1 MTAWVA
7 LTGGIGSGKSQ
18 AALYFK
24 QLNIPIINAD
34 AINRTLISTPNS
46 PALQQIN
53 SLFGHHVL
61 DDTGKLNRTVM
72 RQLIFNNKQ
81 LKQNLE
87 NILHPLIIEHILI
100 EQQRYNHYC
109 YGIIEI
115 PTLVE
120 NPHFLT
126 LSQRVLLIHCNENTR
141 IERIIN
147 RNQLS
152 KNEILNIIRQQATDA
167 QRLTIADDIIDNT
180 TTLANLQQQV
190 HQHHLTY
197 QRIFC

>member
-24 QLNIPIINAD
+24 QLNIPIIDAD

-46 PALQQIN
+46 PALQQI
-53 SLFGHHVL
+53 STVFGHHVL
-61 DDTGKLNRTVM
+61 DESGKLNRNIM
-72 RQLIFNNKQ
+72 RQLIFNNNK
-81 LKQNLE
+81 LKQKLE
-87 NILHPLIIEHILI
+87 NILHPLIIKHILI
-100 EQQRYNHYC
+100 EQQQYHHHC

-115 PTLVE
+115 PTLAE
-120 NPHFLT
+120 NPHFRT

-141 IERIIN
+141 IERVIN

-152 KNEILNIIRQQATDA
+152 KKEILNIIHHQATDA

-180 TTLANLQQQV
+180 TTLADLQHQV
-190 HQHHLTY
+190 HQQHHIY
-197 QRIFC
+197 KRIFC